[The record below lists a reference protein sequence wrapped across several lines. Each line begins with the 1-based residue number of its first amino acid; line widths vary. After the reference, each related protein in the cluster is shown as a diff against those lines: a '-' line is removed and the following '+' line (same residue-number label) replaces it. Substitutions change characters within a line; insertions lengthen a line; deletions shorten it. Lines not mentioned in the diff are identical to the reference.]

1 MSKTVD
7 HSLGALKPFLDEKKA
22 IEIKVNTPGVLY
34 SESTSG
40 KWTRHKV
47 PELDYAWWN
56 RLAGAVA
63 ISTGQKFSQKLPML
77 KAKLPGG
84 HRLFLMM
91 GSNVIDGERSGK
103 GVTAAIRLFRPGDR
117 TLKDFGAPAEIAK
130 VILDGVA
137 NRESILVAGGTGSGK
152 TTLTQILCNE
162 IKDEAP
168 IYIEDTEELIA
179 RQRVAVQLLVSPIT
193 ADTEVRYEHVLD
205 ALTRMRPDRVI
216 IGELTVDN
224 AFITMRAFNIGV
236 DGVLTTLHANS
247 AADAI
252 PALAELL
259 ALKGY
264 AAPHAT
270 RFFQGK
276 IGLCIHCARAGSK
289 RVITEV
295 IRPDPDGAKTIW
307 KNPNVDQMEA

>member
-7 HSLGALKPFLDEKKA
+7 FSLGPLKPFLEDKKA

-40 KWTRHKV
+40 KWTKHNV
-47 PELDYAWWN
+47 TALNYNWWR

-63 ISTGQKFSQKLPML
+63 ISSGQKFSEELPML

-91 GSNVIDGERSGK
+91 GSNVIDGGRSGR
-103 GVTAAIRLFRPGDR
+103 GVTAAIRLYRPGDR
-117 TLKDFGAPAEIAK
+117 SVKDFGVPADVGRLIMKA
-130 VILDGVA
+130 VTD
-137 NRESILVAGGTGSGK
+137 RESILVAGGTGSGK

-162 IKDEAP
+162 ITDEAP

-179 RQRVAVQLLVSPIT
+179 KQRVAAQLLVSPIT
-193 ADTEVRYEHVLD
+193 ADTEVRYEHILD

-224 AFITMRAFNIGV
+224 AFITMRTFNMGV
-236 DGVLTTLHANS
+236 DGILTTLHANS

-264 AAPHAT
+264 SAPHAS
-270 RFFQGK
+270 RFFHAK
-276 IGLCIHCARAGSK
+276 IGLCIHCARSGSK

-295 IRPDPDGAKTIW
+295 IRPDPDGAKTVW
-307 KNPNVDQMEA
+307 KNPDVDQVET